1 MRIEDKI
8 KDIFDIEEA
17 EAMTTPEGKIIIDSS
32 KSYVEMEKILFSN
45 EYLLKNVKKLSSTR
59 FTFIYQWYNS
69 QWTLYYIEVKDEGE
83 KCPIKIT
90 PLVTP
95 VATDGGVLYV

>member
-17 EAMTTPEGKIIIDSS
+17 KSMITPEGKIIIDSS

-45 EYLLKNVKKLSSTR
+45 EYLLKNTRKLSSTR
-59 FTFIYQWYNS
+59 FTFTYQWYDTK
-69 QWTLYYIEVKDEGE
+69 WTIYYVEVKDEGE

-95 VATDGGVLYV
+95 VATEDGVLYV

>member
-17 EAMTTPEGKIIIDSS
+17 QVMTTPDNKIIIDSH
-32 KSYVEMEKILFSN
+32 KSFVEMERVLFSN
-45 EYLLKNVKKLSSTR
+45 EYLLKNAKKLSSTR
-59 FTFIYQWYNS
+59 FTFTYQWYNS
-69 QWTLYYIEVKDEGE
+69 QWTIYYVEVKDEGD
-83 KCPIKIT
+83 KCPIRIT